1 MEIRT
6 NHHWRNL
13 EYGYQLSPSERAD
26 FDYIDPEDFDSHD
39 FLRYRGRVYDV
50 GEFER
55 STVPGWDGMHVDSF
69 FSAIL
74 IRFEPS
80 DMDRVQVGLALS

>member
-26 FDYIDPEDFDSHD
+26 FDYIDPEEFDSHD
-39 FLRYRGRVYDV
+39 FLRYRGEIYDIE
-50 GEFER
+50 EFTA
-55 STVPGWDGMHVDSF
+55 SNVSGWDGMRADSF

-74 IRFEPS
+74 IRYDGD